1 MELDTVD
8 QCILLLLKVWERRDA
23 GYDPVQLARVIR
35 VDPSVVSA
43 RVARLQEAGIIRY
56 DFDIPDPGED
66 ALAPFYR
73 VLDCTSLELDGTE
86 LDSANR
92 SYDPNGDR
100 LH

>member
-8 QCILLLLKVWERRDA
+8 QCILLLLKAWETRDA

-35 VDPSVVSA
+35 VDLGVVSA

-56 DFDIPDPGED
+56 DFDVLDPGEEP
-66 ALAPFYR
+66 LAPFYR

-86 LDSANR
+86 LDSADR
-92 SYDPNGDR
+92 SYDPDDDR